1 MKRLFKP
8 LLLAAFL
15 LSALST
21 SADGNKA
28 IKILA
33 IGNSFSQ
40 DAVEQY
46 LHELAQAEGYTTI
59 IGNMYIGG
67 CPLEKHYA
75 NARDNSAS
83 YSYRKRGTDGVKVTT
98 ENVSLETAL
107 KDEEW
112 DYVSLQQASGKSGLY
127 DTYNPYLPWLID
139 YVRTLVPA
147 STKLIWH
154 QTWAY
159 AQDSNH
165 AEFTNYDKDQMTMYR
180 AIVSASRKA
189 VTDNGI
195 SILVPSGTAIQ
206 NARTTFI
213 GDNMNRDGY
222 HLNTLY
228 GRYTAACTWFE
239 TIFGKSAVGNSY
251 APEGMTSDLI
261 NATQNAAHAAVMNP
275 DAVTDLSY
283 IQETF
288 SDAAYYI
295 RSDDDALA
303 TSGGD
308 GTSWD
313 TAFRFSE
320 WVSRL
325 STFDKGTTFYFAGGT
340 YYPSGAI
347 AINNA
352 FTLIG
357 GFSPSSTGTTE
368 YLPQFPSAAP
378 TIFSGDKNRNGL
390 TDEGDLAVIIKADM
404 TAASKNTLP
413 VVLQGIDFTSAY
425 YNSPDGSGEYGAI
438 YMKDC
443 QDMTVRDCRFY
454 GNTAPGYGGIAVRS
468 EYSKSHFTDCTF
480 TNNKAKSRGAV
491 ARLSSNAGNKG
502 NTTFERCSF
511 TDNEIEDNTGSVICM
526 QHGQALYIINTT
538 IADNEAGSGGAIYVN
553 GKNSTFPN
561 AFHVVS
567 STIAG
572 NGHNQIQLA
581 QGGNL
586 NMANSIIVGST
597 DNGTVSDAAIAVT
610 GGTSTPL
617 LFTSAGYNITGG
629 YANQLSSVSSPV
641 WHETDVTGT
650 SNSVTS
656 VFGNA
661 VLSNGTLT
669 PVNAG
674 RGASIET
681 LQEIAS
687 AFGITGCDLTVD
699 QHGNERGN
707 TVPGAVKADA
717 NTAICQTAIVP
728 AIKEMPF
735 YNLAGQKTGAGY
747 KGIAVSKGRKILYRG
762 GARCK

>member
-1 MKRLFKP
+1 MKRLFKT
-8 LLLAAFL
+8 LLLTVFL

-21 SADGNKA
+21 SADENKV

-46 LHELAQAEGYTTI
+46 LQELAQAEGYSTI

-67 CPLEKHYA
+67 CSLEKHYT
-75 NARDNSAS
+75 NAQNNSAS
-83 YSYRKRGTDGVKVTT
+83 YSYRKRGTDGMKITT

-107 KDEEW
+107 KDEAW

-139 YVRTLVPA
+139 YVRNLVPA

-159 AQDSNH
+159 AQNSTHSEFSNYGK
-165 AEFTNYDKDQMTMYR
+165 NQMTMYE
-180 AIVSASRKA
+180 AIVNASRKA

-239 TIFGKSAVGNSY
+239 TIFGKSVVGNSY

-261 NATQNAAHAAVMNP
+261 NATQNAAHTAVQNP

-288 SDAAYYI
+288 SDATYYI

-303 TSGGD
+303 IGGGD

-313 TAFRFSE
+313 TAFKFGE

-340 YYPSGAI
+340 YYLSDAI

-357 GFSPSSTGTTE
+357 GFAPNSTGIAE
-368 YLPQFPSAAP
+368 GLPEFPSATP
-378 TIFSGDKNRNGL
+378 TIFSGDKNRNGSP
-390 TDEGDLAVIIKADM
+390 DEGDLAIIIKADM
-404 TAASKNTLP
+404 TTASKNTLP
-413 VVLQGIDFTSAY
+413 VVLQGIDFTSVY
-425 YNSPDGSGEYGAI
+425 YNSSKGSGEYGAI

-443 QDMTVRDCRFY
+443 QNMTVKNCRFY
-454 GNTAPGYGGIAVRS
+454 DNTAPGYGGIAVRS

-491 ARLSSNAGNKG
+491 VRLSSNAGSKG

-511 TDNEIEDNTGSVICM
+511 TNNKIEDNTGSVICM

-538 IADNEAGSGGAIYVN
+538 IADNEAGTGGAVYVN

-561 AFHVVS
+561 AFYVVN

-572 NGHNQIQLA
+572 NSHNQIQLA

-586 NMANSIIVGST
+586 NIANSIIVGGT
-597 DNGTVSDAAIAVT
+597 DNETVSDAAIAVT
-610 GGTSTPL
+610 GSTSTPL
-617 LFTSAGYNITGG
+617 LLTSAGYNIIGG

-650 SNSVTS
+650 ANSVTS
-656 VFGNA
+656 VFDAA
-661 VLSNGTLT
+661 VLSNGALT

-674 RGASIET
+674 KGASVET
-681 LQEIAS
+681 LQDIAS
-687 AFGITGCDLTVD
+687 TFGITDCDLTVD
-699 QHGNERGN
+699 QHMNERGN
-707 TVPGAVKADA
+707 TVPGAVKANV
-717 NTAICQTAIVP
+717 NTAIHQTTTVP
-728 AIKEMPF
+728 VGTEIQF
-735 YNLAGQKTGAGY
+735 YNLAGQEIGAEY
-747 KGIAVSKGRKILYRG
+747 KGIAVSKGKKILYSG
-762 GARCK
+762 VSRCK